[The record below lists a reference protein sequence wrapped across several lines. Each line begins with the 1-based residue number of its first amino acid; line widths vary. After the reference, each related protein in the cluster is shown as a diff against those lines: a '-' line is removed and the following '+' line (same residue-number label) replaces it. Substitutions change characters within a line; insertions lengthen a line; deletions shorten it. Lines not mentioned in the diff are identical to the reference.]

1 VRPFYI
7 RTKFRSERVSI
18 HRFAGDRYVLK
29 SNQSS
34 VNVPEIA
41 FGVNEFNSDF
51 ILTPKAAAY
60 KDDATFALFFR
71 DTIDEQKRLAGFY
84 FYAQ

>member
-1 VRPFYI
+1 
-7 RTKFRSERVSI
+7 
-18 HRFAGDRYVLK
+18 
-29 SNQSS
+29 
-34 VNVPEIA
+34 VPEIA